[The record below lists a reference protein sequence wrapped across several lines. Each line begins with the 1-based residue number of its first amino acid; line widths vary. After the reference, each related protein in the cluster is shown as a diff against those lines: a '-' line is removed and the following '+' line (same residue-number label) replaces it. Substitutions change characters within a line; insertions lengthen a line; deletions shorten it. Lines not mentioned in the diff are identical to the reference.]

1 LSKTKHPAEFFSLYS
16 PLLQIEIQKRQL
28 MKKFLSPPYRTKQGG
43 KTKHH
48 LKNLHFLQKA
58 GAGFLLRAVIFLT
71 PLSHKMGGAKRK
83 CFLKIFSK
91 IIRQKMPGANALRIR
106 PRRKI

>member
-1 LSKTKHPAEFFSLYS
+1 
-16 PLLQIEIQKRQL
+16 

-71 PLSHKMGGAKRK
+71 PLSRKMEAKAEML
-83 CFLKIFSK
+83 FENFSK
-91 IIRQKMPGANALRIR
+91 TFPDSKNAGSERITHS
-106 PRRKI
+106 PPAEDLALLTLVTSAQQS